1 MFRFEMSRAGSVT
14 ERVKQRERWRGE
26 KQNQE
31 GWFTKVDERHFL
43 ISRLLEDTGQDILQL
58 PRKKMKKVKTG
69 SDRRPEQRKSSTT

>member
-14 ERVKQRERWRGE
+14 ERVKRRERWRGK

-58 PRKKMKKVKTG
+58 PRKK
-69 SDRRPEQRKSSTT
+69 

>member
-43 ISRLLEDTGQDILQL
+43 ISRLLEDTGQEIKSKRGQTEDQSNVNRL
-58 PRKKMKKVKTG
+58 PHN
-69 SDRRPEQRKSSTT
+69 SSSFPVYL